1 MSLADECGTDV
12 EIYRRFGSP
21 VIYADSRTGAPEE
34 LLQLL
39 DTLGLH
45 RHTLPPFYVWHQVPD
60 ELPENTQHQ
69 VASRACAAVHRAGY
83 RVNIDPD
90 IVDEP
95 ALAAALARPANR
107 PEPQQPAV
115 PAPTPTAEP
124 RRSR

>member
-21 VIYADSRTGAPEE
+21 VIYADSRTGAPKE

-39 DTLGLH
+39 DTLGLD

-60 ELPENTQHQ
+60 ELLEDAQHQ
-69 VASRACAAVHRAGY
+69 LASRACAAVHLAGY
-83 RVNIDPD
+83 RVTIDPD
-90 IVDEP
+90 VVNEP
-95 ALAAALARPANR
+95 ALVTAFAALAAETER
-107 PEPQQPAV
+107 QQPVV
-115 PAPTPTAEP
+115 PAQASAAEP

>member
-1 MSLADECGTDV
+1 VSLADECGTDV

-21 VIYADSRTGAPEE
+21 IIYADSRTGAPEE

-39 DTLGLH
+39 DTLGLD

-60 ELPENTQHQ
+60 ELPEATQHQ
-69 VASRACAAVHRAGY
+69 VASRACAAVHLAGY
-83 RVNIDPD
+83 RVTIAPD
-90 IVDEP
+90 VVDEP

-115 PAPTPTAEP
+115 PAQASAAER